1 MFLLKCFLVNA
12 CKGGIS
18 PGGVVRK
25 KRMQRF
31 GLTTDRTA
39 PNPTCPPLPM
49 VHFENPLIINV
60 LHASAKRWGLSPS
73 YCHAC
78 DFLSQSRKER
88 KARKWHIVPTKT
100 RKTLAVMQGLRP
112 LFLSGTVVFRI
123 KLRPAGTG
131 KKQPSF
137 LRLASRQ
144 GKPEKPLTPRGIAT
158 PAWNI
163 LAAHSHI
170 MLNNH
175 ATC

>member
-49 VHFENPLIINV
+49 VHVENPLIINV
-60 LHASAKRWGLSPS
+60 LHASAKGWGLSPS

-78 DFLSQSRKER
+78 GF
-88 KARKWHIVPTKT
+88 
-100 RKTLAVMQGLRP
+100 
-112 LFLSGTVVFRI
+112 
-123 KLRPAGTG
+123 
-131 KKQPSF
+131 PS
-137 LRLASRQ
+137 
-144 GKPEKPLTPRGIAT
+144 P
-158 PAWNI
+158 
-163 LAAHSHI
+163 SH
-170 MLNNH
+170 
-175 ATC
+175 

>member
-1 MFLLKCFLVNA
+1 M
-12 CKGGIS
+12 
-18 PGGVVRK
+18 VRK

-88 KARKWHIVPTKT
+88 KARKWHIVPTET
-100 RKTLAVMQGLRP
+100 GKTLAVMQGLRP
-112 LFLSGTVVFRI
+112 MFLPCADLLRS
-123 KLRPAGTG
+123 KLRQVGTG

-137 LRLASRQ
+137 LRLVSRQ
-144 GKPEKPLTPRGIAT
+144 GKPEKQLTPRFLLSQRKSPTGLSVAE
-158 PAWNI
+158 NI
-163 LAAHSHI
+163 I
-170 MLNNH
+170 
-175 ATC
+175 

>member
-31 GLTTDRTA
+31 GLTTERTA

-100 RKTLAVMQGLRP
+100 GKTLAVMQWLRP
-112 LFLSGTVVFRI
+112 MFLPCADLLRS
-123 KLRPAGTG
+123 KLRQVGTG

-144 GKPEKPLTPRGIAT
+144 GKPEKPLMPRFLLSQRKSPTGLSVAE
-158 PAWNI
+158 NI
-163 LAAHSHI
+163 I
-170 MLNNH
+170 
-175 ATC
+175 